1 MKSFVRLLL
10 VAALVSPAAAA
21 LPPLLEKHC
30 VECHDAETKKGDF
43 DLTAL
48 KPELTNPQVMAQWVK
63 VYDQIAS
70 GEMPPAKKTRPDT
83 AAAAGYL
90 KELGQKLQVAEV
102 ARIQNEGRTV
112 KRRLNRFEYE
122 NTLRDLLRAP
132 WLDLRESLPEDTEA
146 HRFNK
151 SGEALDVSHVQ
162 LARYISTAEEALR
175 QVLVASAE
183 KLPVVTKRYYARD
196 QGELHGSDEVLV
208 F

>member
-1 MKSFVRLLL
+1 MKSFARLLL
-10 VAALVSPAAAA
+10 AFALVSSAAAA
-21 LPPLLEKHC
+21 VPPLLEKHC

-63 VYDQIAS
+63 VFDQIAS
-70 GEMPPAKKTRPDT
+70 GEMPPAKKPRPET
-83 AAAAGYL
+83 AAVAGYL
-90 KELGQKLQVAEV
+90 KELGQKLRVAED
-102 ARIQNEGRTV
+102 ARIQSEGRTV

-122 NTLRDLLRAP
+122 NTLRDLLHAP

-162 LARYISTAEEALR
+162 LARYISTA
-175 QVLVASAE
+175 
-183 KLPVVTKRYYARD
+183 
-196 QGELHGSDEVLV
+196 
-208 F
+208 